1 MGDIIGA
8 FKSLTTNACIRGVE
22 QDGWPPFPV
31 RLWQRNYYERVIR
44 NDDEWARA
52 RRYIEENPLQ
62 WEIDAENPANI
73 RWGRRLLRPVGWQPG
88 GVRIFFEAVRLI
100 LSLGAGR
107 MVAIGFERGGA
118 PRGRV
123 SIGCTYPFD

>member
-1 MGDIIGA
+1 LGDIIGA

-52 RRYIEENPLQ
+52 RRYFDENPLQ

-73 RWGRRLLRPVGWQPG
+73 P
-88 GVRIFFEAVRLI
+88 
-100 LSLGAGR
+100 
-107 MVAIGFERGGA
+107 
-118 PRGRV
+118 
-123 SIGCTYPFD
+123 